1 MKKDSN
7 WGAVGIAM
15 ALPSTLFG
23 VIYFV
28 NMLIEKQYVTPT
40 VGYIFLGVVV
50 IYMFYMMIRLA
61 NAKDDNSDD

>member
-1 MKKDSN
+1 MKKYSN

-40 VGYIFLGVVV
+40 MGYILLGVVV

-61 NAKDDNSDD
+61 NAKDDNSND

>member
-7 WGAVGIAM
+7 WRAVGIAM

-28 NMLIEKQYVTPT
+28 NLLIEKKVVTET
-40 VGYIFLGVVV
+40 VGYIFMGIVV
-50 IYMFYMMIRLA
+50 IYMFYLMIRFA
-61 NAKDDNSDD
+61 SEKDD

>member
-40 VGYIFLGVVV
+40 KGYILLGVVV

-61 NAKDDNSDD
+61 NAKDDNSND

>member
-7 WGAVGIAM
+7 WRAVGIAM

-28 NMLIEKQYVTPT
+28 NMIVDKGFISQKAGYVFM
-40 VGYIFLGVVV
+40 GIVVT
-50 IYMFYMMIRLA
+50 YMFYLMIRFA
-61 NAKDDNSDD
+61 NDKDG